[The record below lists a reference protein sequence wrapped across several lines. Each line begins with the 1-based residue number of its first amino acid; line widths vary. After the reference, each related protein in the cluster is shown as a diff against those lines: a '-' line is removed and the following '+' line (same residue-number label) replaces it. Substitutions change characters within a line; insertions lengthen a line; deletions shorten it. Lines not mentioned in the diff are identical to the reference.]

1 MSEFSIIDE
10 FFKPLGKFGSLLDP
24 NSANIGIGDDGAVI
38 SCPEGM
44 QLVVVTD
51 TLVEGVHFPLE
62 TEPYDIAW
70 KALAVNLSDLAAMGA
85 QPAFYSLGL
94 SLPPSCANEMFLS
107 GFSMGLKDLASIFDV
122 PLVGGDTTKS
132 DRLTL
137 TVTAHGWVESSHALL
152 RSSACVGDKIYVT
165 GKIGDGALALQTI
178 LSNYPISEVDDLV
191 FEKFYR
197 PMPRVELGLELKKVA
212 NAAIDISD
220 GLVADLSHLLDSSNV
235 SAEIDYSLIPF
246 SGSVEKYIDAT
257 GNAWLPITGGDDYE
271 LCFTLSEKQAVF
283 LEGKMKAGLLNVS
296 ISCIGK
302 VIEKQKQPVIWMNAP
317 LVGKGNSEPLVK
329 GYEHF

>member
-10 FFKPLGKFGSLLDP
+10 FFKPLGKFGSLLHP
-24 NSANIGIGDDGAVI
+24 SSADIGIGDDGAVMT
-38 SCPEGM
+38 CPKGM
-44 QLVVVTD
+44 QLVIVTD

-62 TEPYDIAW
+62 TQPYDIAW

-94 SLPPSCANEMFLS
+94 SLPQSCANEAFLS
-107 GFSMGLKDLASIFDV
+107 SFSKGLKGLSSIFDV

-137 TVTAHGWVESSHALL
+137 TVTAHGWVEPSHVL
-152 RSSACVGDKIYVT
+152 RRSNASVGDKIYVT
-165 GKIGDGALALQTI
+165 GKIGDGALALQAV
-178 LSNYPISEVDDLV
+178 LGNYPVSGVDDLV

-235 SAEIDYSLIPF
+235 SAEIDYKRIPF
-246 SGSVEKYIDAT
+246 SSSVEKYIGVT
-257 GNAWLPITGGDDYE
+257 GDAWLPITGGDDYE
-271 LCFTLSEKQAVF
+271 LCFTLSDAEATI
-283 LEGKMKAGLLNVS
+283 LEDKAKSGLLGVS

-302 VIEKQKQPVIWMNAP
+302 VIEKQEQPVVWLNRP
-317 LVGKGNSEPLVK
+317 LADKECSEPLVK